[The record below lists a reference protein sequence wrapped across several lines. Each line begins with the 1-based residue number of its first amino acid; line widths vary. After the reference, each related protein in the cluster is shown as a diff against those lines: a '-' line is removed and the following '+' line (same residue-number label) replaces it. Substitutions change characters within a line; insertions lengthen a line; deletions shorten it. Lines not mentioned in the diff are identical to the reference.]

1 MKTFPRWLLSF
12 LSGVAF
18 TCLAALLGLVGC
30 AVSPTSTAMND
41 QPIDDYNAA
50 LAATA
55 MPASGPSQAPEPG
68 EAERRGLEAWKA
80 LLGDLSAENLS
91 GKASQ
96 VYAEETF
103 FNDTL
108 KTLRSAAAVDEY
120 LVETGNLLESGSVEF
135 LDTVRSPDGSTYV
148 RWEMVYR
155 GKKLAGG
162 EPIRT
167 IGMTQLRFD
176 ADGRVVLHQDFWD
189 STRGIFG
196 HVPVIGGMLRWVKGR
211 L

>member
-1 MKTFPRWLLSF
+1 MKLLPHSVASF
-12 LSGVAF
+12 FAGMVCSA
-18 TCLAALLGLVGC
+18 LAALLMLVGC
-30 AVSPTSTAMND
+30 AVSPGSHTMND
-41 QPIDDYNAA
+41 APLDEFQSA
-50 LAATA
+50 LTKLGSGVPTA
-55 MPASGPSQAPEPG
+55 ET
-68 EAERRGLEAWKA
+68 EAERRGLEQWKA
-80 LLGDLSAENLS
+80 LLGELTVENVK

-108 KTLRSAAAVDEY
+108 KTLRSGDAIEAY
-120 LVETGNLLESGSVEF
+120 LIETAEMLDSGSVEY
-135 LDTVRSPDGSTYV
+135 LDTVRSSDGSYYV

-167 IGMTQLRFD
+167 IGISQLKFNEE
-176 ADGRVVLHQDFWD
+176 GRVVLHQDFWD
-189 STRGIFG
+189 STRGIFEQI
-196 HVPVIGGMLRWVKGR
+196 PVLGSQIRFIKKR